1 MFLHIV
7 FYSFYITSS
16 KFIHL
21 SRTDS
26 NVFLFMAEEHS
37 IVHMYHNYF
46 IHSPIDGHLGCF
58 HILVIAY
65 SVAMNTG
72 LHMSLSIMD
81 FSGYMPSG
89 GIVGSNGSFR
99 AFLVAQH

>member
-1 MFLHIV
+1 
-7 FYSFYITSS
+7 
-16 KFIHL
+16 
-21 SRTDS
+21 
-26 NVFLFMAEEHS
+26 
-37 IVHMYHNYF
+37 MYHNF
-46 IHSPIDGHLGCF
+46 LIRLSADGHLGCF

-72 LHMSLSIMD
+72 LHVSLSIMD

>member
-1 MFLHIV
+1 MCFYIL

-26 NVFLFMAEEHS
+26 DGFLFMAEEHS

-46 IHSPIDGHLGCF
+46 IHSPVDGHLGRF
-58 HILVIAY
+58 HVLVIAY

-72 LHMSLSIMD
+72 LHMSLSVMD
-81 FSGYMPSG
+81 FSGYMPIG
-89 GIVGSNGSFR
+89 GIVGSYG
-99 AFLVAQH
+99 